1 MSKNGIYT
9 PLDFKNVD
17 FNVSIDEVGVGDRLA
32 RIKSRSIKKASK
44 VEATLMAINMIDL
57 TTLEGMD
64 SPAKVRQLCSKAM
77 RPHEELVLLALVPLG
92 PAGAVWRF
100 VSARQ

>member
-64 SPAKVRQLCSKAM
+64 IQPK
-77 RPHEELVLLALVPLG
+77 
-92 PAGAVWRF
+92 
-100 VSARQ
+100 